1 VFNDAGKR
9 DEKNCVKVS
18 KERIVAGRWVQGQ
31 KINPKL
37 WKSSLIIFYLRNM
50 CFTVA
55 PVRHKICVLYVE
67 KSTCYLDLKCAITLE
82 NKITC
87 VLN

>member
-1 VFNDAGKR
+1 MGTGSENK
-9 DEKNCVKVS
+9 S
-18 KERIVAGRWVQGQ
+18 RIVEEQ
-31 KINPKL
+31 
-37 WKSSLIIFYLRNM
+37 YLRNT

-55 PVRHKICVLYVE
+55 PVRQKICVLYVE
-67 KSTCYLDLKCAITLE
+67 KSASYLDLKCAITLE